1 MDKKLSFYFIFS
13 FFLLP
18 FKIFGK
24 SVDRWTSSEHS
35 EKKSPPC
42 MLLFKSVYLQTRSCL
57 SISCFLSA
65 LHPSKSCQKV
75 WTSLQV
81 MKMLKICLF
90 ALGFH
95 SLRCYFAWPT
105 YWYLGKSQWSQAT
118 PLGWLCTGALTC
130 KCMKALEHLI
140 CFEILPL
147 CLWWTQQRWIVKVRD
162 PRRDVYIQFF
172 IKRKPRFGPGR
183 SLGST

>member
-42 MLLFKSVYLQTRSCL
+42 MLLFKSVDLQTRSCL

-105 YWYLGKSQWSQAT
+105 YWYLGKSQWSQA
-118 PLGWLCTGALTC
+118 PLVGYVQGPWLASVWR
-130 KCMKALEHLI
+130 
-140 CFEILPL
+140 
-147 CLWWTQQRWIVKVRD
+147 LWNIW
-162 PRRDVYIQFF
+162 
-172 IKRKPRFGPGR
+172 
-183 SLGST
+183 SA